1 MRFLGV
7 FLAAAAFQSALS
19 ASIQSASNEE
29 KTTPSDGLTELQKI
43 DQMEFEAAQ
52 KAEEAQMNVTEGRDE
67 DVEKAS
73 AGQEDSVEKHVEAEN
88 DSTGHPNCDAV
99 SPAEGA
105 GNNADSSTEESN
117 SCEDA
122 VERPEVVTETTKL
135 EETSQTVPAEEDVLE

>member
-88 DSTGHPNCDAV
+88 DST
-99 SPAEGA
+99 EGA

-135 EETSQTVPAEEDVLE
+135 EETSQTVPAEEGFFYDLAGCWRWC